1 VKQDNNGD
9 DAFTCDV
16 AAVNRSM
23 PFHQSHVPSDRQI
36 IDLSDLNASRFMHT
50 VGQFGQVV
58 SGDNSNPIERWVR
71 IEYLPMRYA
80 RETIDGAS
88 KAQLVLE
95 P

>member
-1 VKQDNNGD
+1 
-9 DAFTCDV
+9 
-16 AAVNRSM
+16 
-23 PFHQSHVPSDRQI
+23 
-36 IDLSDLNASRFMHT
+36 
-50 VGQFGQVV
+50 V